1 MKYAEGDEFPEV
13 IFNWMD
19 DSFEVKKAGSSE
31 LFDNKK
37 IILIGMPGAF
47 SPTCSM
53 MHLPSFIRSVKDFER
68 LKIDEIFCV
77 LVNDVYVAKVWGETT
92 GATKAGI
99 RIITDPL
106 SILAETLDF
115 EFTVKGT
122 GLLRRLQRFTAVIN
136 NKKIEKLYFE
146 KERGVCDMTSA
157 QNVLKDLA

>member
-1 MKYAEGDEFPEV
+1 MKYSVGDEFPEV

-19 DSFEVKKAGSSE
+19 DNFEVQKAGSRE

-53 MHLPSFIRSVKDFER
+53 LHLPSFIKSAKEFED
-68 LKIDEIFCV
+68 LGVDEIFCV
-77 LVNDVYVAKVWGETT
+77 LVNDVYVAKVWGEST

-99 RIITDPL
+99 KIITDPL
-106 SILAETLDF
+106 SILAETLDM

-122 GLLRRLQRFTAVIN
+122 GLLRRLQRFTAVIKN
-136 NKKIEKLYFE
+136 NKIDRLYFE

-157 QNVLKDLA
+157 QSVLNDLA

>member
-1 MKYAEGDEFPEV
+1 MKYSVGDKFPEV

-19 DSFEVKKAGSSE
+19 DNFEVQKAGSSE
-31 LFDNKK
+31 LFGNKK

-53 MHLPSFIRSVKDFER
+53 MHLPSFIKNVKKFND
-68 LKIDEIFCV
+68 LGIDEIFCV
-77 LVNDVYVAKVWGETT
+77 LVNDVYVAKVWGDTT

-99 RIITDPL
+99 KIITDPL
-106 SILAETLDF
+106 SILAEELDF

-122 GLLRRLQRFTAVIN
+122 GLLRRLQRFTTVIKN
-136 NKKIEKLYFE
+136 RKIEKLYFE

-157 QNVLKDLA
+157 QTVLKDLA

>member
-1 MKYAEGDEFPEV
+1 MKYSVGDDFPEV

-19 DSFEVKKAGSSE
+19 DNFEVQKAGSRE

-53 MHLPSFIRSVKDFER
+53 LHLPSFIKSAKEFED
-68 LKIDEIFCV
+68 LGIDKIFCV
-77 LVNDVYVAKVWGETT
+77 LVNDVYVAKVWGEST

-106 SILAETLDF
+106 SILAETLDM

-122 GLLRRLQRFTAVIN
+122 GLLRRLQRFTAVIKN
-136 NKKIEKLYFE
+136 NKIDRLYFE

-157 QNVLKDLA
+157 QSVLNDLA

>member
-1 MKYAEGDEFPEV
+1 MKYTVGDEFPEV
-13 IFNWMD
+13 TFNWMD
-19 DSFEVKKAGSSE
+19 DNFEVQKAGSSE
-31 LFDNKK
+31 LFGDKK

-53 MHLPSFIRSVKDFER
+53 MHLPSFIKSVKEFKDLGVE
-68 LKIDEIFCV
+68 EIFCV
-77 LVNDVYVAKVWGETT
+77 LVNDVYVAKVWGEST

-99 RIITDPL
+99 KIITDPL
-106 SILAETLDF
+106 SILAETLDM

-122 GLLRRLQRFTAVIN
+122 GLLRRLQRFTAVIKN
-136 NKKIEKLYFE
+136 NKIDRLYFE

>member
-1 MKYAEGDEFPEV
+1 MKYAVGDEFPEV

-19 DSFEVKKAGSSE
+19 ENFEVQKAGSTE
-31 LFDNKK
+31 LFDGKK

-53 MHLPSFIRSVKDFER
+53 MHLPGFIKKVKDFNT
-68 LKIDEIFCV
+68 LGVDDIFCV
-77 LVNDVYVAKVWGETT
+77 LVNDVYVAKVWGEST

-99 RIITDPL
+99 KIITDPL

-122 GLLRRLQRFTAVIN
+122 GLLRRLQRFTAVIEN
-136 NKKIEKLYFE
+136 RKIEKLYFE

-157 QNVLKDLA
+157 QTVLKDLS

>member
-1 MKYAEGDEFPEV
+1 MKYSVGDTFPEV

-19 DSFEVKKAGSSE
+19 DNFEVQKAGSRE

-53 MHLPSFIRSVKDFER
+53 LHLPSFIKSAKEFED
-68 LKIDEIFCV
+68 LGIDEIFCV
-77 LVNDVYVAKVWGETT
+77 LVNDVYVAKVWGEST

-99 RIITDPL
+99 KIITDPL
-106 SILAETLDF
+106 SILAETLDM

-122 GLLRRLQRFTAVIN
+122 GLLRRLQRFTAVIKN
-136 NKKIEKLYFE
+136 NKIDRLYFE

-157 QNVLKDLA
+157 QSVLKDLA

>member
-1 MKYAEGDEFPEV
+1 MKYSVGDDFPEV

-19 DSFEVKKAGSSE
+19 DNFEVQKAGSSE
-31 LFDNKK
+31 LFGDKK

-53 MHLPSFIRSVKDFER
+53 MHLPSFIKSVKEFKDLGVE
-68 LKIDEIFCV
+68 EIFCV
-77 LVNDVYVAKVWGETT
+77 LVNDVYVAKVWGEST

-99 RIITDPL
+99 KIITDPL
-106 SILAETLDF
+106 SILAETLDM

-122 GLLRRLQRFTAVIN
+122 GLLRRLQRFTAVIKN
-136 NKKIEKLYFE
+136 NKIDRLYFE
-146 KERGVCDMTSA
+146 KERGVCDTTSA

>member
-1 MKYAEGDEFPEV
+1 MKYSVGDDFPEV

-19 DSFEVKKAGSSE
+19 DNFEVQKAGSSE
-31 LFDNKK
+31 LFGDKK

-53 MHLPSFIRSVKDFER
+53 MHLPSFIGSVQGFKVLGVE
-68 LKIDEIFCV
+68 EIFCV
-77 LVNDVYVAKVWGETT
+77 LVNDVYVAKVWGEST

-99 RIITDPL
+99 KIITDPL
-106 SILAETLDF
+106 SILAETLDV

-122 GLLRRLQRFTAVIN
+122 GLLRRLQRFTAVIKN
-136 NKKIEKLYFE
+136 NKIDRLYFE

>member
-1 MKYAEGDEFPEV
+1 MKYSVGDDFPEV

-19 DSFEVKKAGSSE
+19 DNFEVQKAGSSE
-31 LFDNKK
+31 LFGDKK

-53 MHLPSFIRSVKDFER
+53 RHLPSFIKSVKEFKDLGVE
-68 LKIDEIFCV
+68 EIFCV
-77 LVNDVYVAKVWGETT
+77 LVNDVYVAKVWGEST

-99 RIITDPL
+99 KIITDPL
-106 SILAETLDF
+106 SILAETLDM

-122 GLLRRLQRFTAVIN
+122 GLLRRLQRFTAVIKN
-136 NKKIEKLYFE
+136 NKIDRLYFE

-157 QNVLKDLA
+157 QNVLKDLP

>member
-1 MKYAEGDEFPEV
+1 MKYSVGDDFPEV

-19 DSFEVKKAGSSE
+19 DNFEVQKAGSRE

-53 MHLPSFIRSVKDFER
+53 LHLPSFIKSAKEFED
-68 LKIDEIFCV
+68 LGINEIFCV
-77 LVNDVYVAKVWGETT
+77 LVNDVYVAKVWGEST

-99 RIITDPL
+99 KIITDPL
-106 SILAETLDF
+106 SILAETLDM

-122 GLLRRLQRFTAVIN
+122 GLLRRLQRFTAVIKN
-136 NKKIEKLYFE
+136 NKIDRLYFE

-157 QNVLKDLA
+157 QSVLNDLA

>member
-1 MKYAEGDEFPEV
+1 MKYTVGDEFPEV

-19 DSFEVKKAGSSE
+19 DNFEVQKAGSNE
-31 LFDNKK
+31 LFNNKK
-37 IILIGMPGAF
+37 VILIGMPGAF

-53 MHLPSFIRSVKDFER
+53 MHLPSFIKSVKDFER

-99 RIITDPL
+99 KIITDPL

-157 QNVLKDLA
+157 QTVLKDLA

>member
-1 MKYAEGDEFPEV
+1 MKYSVGDYFPEV
-13 IFNWMD
+13 VFNWMD
-19 DSFEVKKAGSSE
+19 DNFEVQKAGSSE
-31 LFDNKK
+31 LFGDKK

-53 MHLPSFIRSVKDFER
+53 MHLPSFIKSVKEFKDLGVE
-68 LKIDEIFCV
+68 EIFCV
-77 LVNDVYVAKVWGETT
+77 LVNDVYVAKVWGEST

-99 RIITDPL
+99 KIITDPL
-106 SILAETLDF
+106 SILAETLDM

-122 GLLRRLQRFTAVIN
+122 GLLRRLQRFTAVIKN
-136 NKKIEKLYFE
+136 NKIDRLYFE

>member
-1 MKYAEGDEFPEV
+1 MKYSVGDTFPEV

-19 DSFEVKKAGSSE
+19 DNFEVQKAGSRE

-53 MHLPSFIRSVKDFER
+53 LHLPSFIKSAKEFED
-68 LKIDEIFCV
+68 LGINEIFCV
-77 LVNDVYVAKVWGETT
+77 LVNDVYVAKVWGEST

-99 RIITDPL
+99 KIITDPL
-106 SILAETLDF
+106 SILAETLDM

-122 GLLRRLQRFTAVIN
+122 GLLRRLQRFTAVIKN
-136 NKKIEKLYFE
+136 NKIDKLYFE
-146 KERGVCDMTSA
+146 KERGVCDITSA
-157 QNVLKDLA
+157 QSVLNDLS

>member
-1 MKYAEGDEFPEV
+1 MKYSVGDDFPEV

-19 DSFEVKKAGSSE
+19 DNFEVQKAGSRE

-53 MHLPSFIRSVKDFER
+53 LHLPSFIKSAQEFED
-68 LKIDEIFCV
+68 LGIDEIFCV
-77 LVNDVYVAKVWGETT
+77 LVNDVYVAKVWGEST

-99 RIITDPL
+99 KIITDPL
-106 SILAETLDF
+106 SILAETLDM

-122 GLLRRLQRFTAVIN
+122 GLLRRLQRFTAVIKN
-136 NKKIEKLYFE
+136 NKIDKLYFE

-157 QNVLKDLA
+157 QSVLNDLA

>member
-1 MKYAEGDEFPEV
+1 MKYSVGDDFPEV

-19 DSFEVKKAGSSE
+19 DNFEVQKAGSRE

-53 MHLPSFIRSVKDFER
+53 LHLPSFIKSAKEFED
-68 LKIDEIFCV
+68 LGIDEIFCV
-77 LVNDVYVAKVWGETT
+77 LVNDVYVAKVWGEST

-99 RIITDPL
+99 KIITDPL
-106 SILAETLDF
+106 SILAETLDM

-122 GLLRRLQRFTAVIN
+122 GLLRRLQRFTAVIKN
-136 NKKIEKLYFE
+136 NKIDKLYFE

-157 QNVLKDLA
+157 KSVLNDLA

>member
-1 MKYAEGDEFPEV
+1 MKYAVGDEFPEV

-19 DSFEVKKAGSSE
+19 DNFEVQKAGSSE
-31 LFDNKK
+31 LFNNKK

-53 MHLPSFIRSVKDFER
+53 MHLPSFIKRVKEFNNIG
-68 LKIDEIFCV
+68 IDEIFCV
-77 LVNDVYVAKVWGETT
+77 LVNDVYVAKVWGEST

-99 RIITDPL
+99 KIITDPL

-122 GLLRRLQRFTAVIN
+122 GLLRRLQRFTTLIVN
-136 NKKIEKLYFE
+136 NKIEKLYFE
-146 KERGVCDMTSA
+146 KERGVCDITSA
-157 QNVLKDLA
+157 KTVLNDLT

>member
-1 MKYAEGDEFPEV
+1 MKYTVGDEFPEV

-19 DSFEVKKAGSSE
+19 DNFEVQKARSSD
-31 LFDNKK
+31 LFNDKK

-53 MHLPSFIRSVKDFER
+53 MHLPSFIKSVKDFER

-99 RIITDPL
+99 KIITDPL
-106 SILAETLDF
+106 SVLAETLDF

-136 NKKIEKLYFE
+136 DKKIEKIYFE

-157 QNVLKDLA
+157 RTVLKDLA

>member
-1 MKYAEGDEFPEV
+1 MKYSVGDDFPEV

-19 DSFEVKKAGSSE
+19 DNFEVQKAGSSE
-31 LFDNKK
+31 LFGDKK

-53 MHLPSFIRSVKDFER
+53 MHLPSFIKSVKEFNDLGVE
-68 LKIDEIFCV
+68 EIFCV
-77 LVNDVYVAKVWGETT
+77 LVNDVYVAKVWGEST

-99 RIITDPL
+99 KIITDPL
-106 SILAETLDF
+106 SILAEKLDM

-122 GLLRRLQRFTAVIN
+122 GLLRRLQRFTAVIEN
-136 NKKIEKLYFE
+136 NKIDRLYFE

>member
-1 MKYAEGDEFPEV
+1 MKYSVGDDFPEV

-19 DSFEVKKAGSSE
+19 DNFEVQKAGSSE
-31 LFDNKK
+31 LFGDKK

-53 MHLPSFIRSVKDFER
+53 MHLPSFIKSVKEFKDLGVE
-68 LKIDEIFCV
+68 EIFCV
-77 LVNDVYVAKVWGETT
+77 LVNDVYVAKVWGEST

-99 RIITDPL
+99 KIVTDPL
-106 SILAETLDF
+106 SILAETLDM

-122 GLLRRLQRFTAVIN
+122 GLLRRLQRFTAVIKN
-136 NKKIEKLYFE
+136 NKIDRLYFE

>member
-1 MKYAEGDEFPEV
+1 MKFSVGDNFPEV

-19 DSFEVKKAGSSE
+19 DNFEVQKARSTQ

-37 IILIGMPGAF
+37 VILIGMPGAF

-53 MHLPSFIRSVKDFER
+53 RHLPSFIKSVKEFKDLGVE
-68 LKIDEIFCV
+68 EIFCV
-77 LVNDVYVAKVWGETT
+77 LVNDVYVAKVWGEST

-99 RIITDPL
+99 KIITDPL
-106 SILAETLDF
+106 SILAETLDM

-122 GLLRRLQRFTAVIN
+122 GLLRRLQRFTAVIKN
-136 NKKIEKLYFE
+136 NKIDRLYFE

-157 QNVLKDLA
+157 QNVLKDLP

>member
-1 MKYAEGDEFPEV
+1 MKYSVGDDFPEV

-19 DSFEVKKAGSSE
+19 DNFEVQKAGSSK
-31 LFDNKK
+31 LFGDKK

-53 MHLPSFIRSVKDFER
+53 MHLPSFIKSVKEFKDLGVE
-68 LKIDEIFCV
+68 EIFCV
-77 LVNDVYVAKVWGETT
+77 LVNDVYVAKVWGEST

-99 RIITDPL
+99 KIITDPL
-106 SILAETLDF
+106 SILAETLDM

-122 GLLRRLQRFTAVIN
+122 GLLRRLQRFTAVIKN
-136 NKKIEKLYFE
+136 NKIDRLYFE

>member
-1 MKYAEGDEFPEV
+1 MKYSVGDDFPEV

-19 DSFEVKKAGSSE
+19 DNFEVQKAGSRE

-53 MHLPSFIRSVKDFER
+53 LHLPSFIKSAKEFED
-68 LKIDEIFCV
+68 LGVDEIFCV
-77 LVNDVYVAKVWGETT
+77 LVNDVYVAKVWGEST

-99 RIITDPL
+99 KIITDPL
-106 SILAETLDF
+106 SILAETLDM

-122 GLLRRLQRFTAVIN
+122 GLLRRLQRFTAVIKN
-136 NKKIEKLYFE
+136 NKIDKLYFE
-146 KERGVCDMTSA
+146 KERGVCDVTSA
-157 QNVLKDLA
+157 QSVLNDLA

>member
-1 MKYAEGDEFPEV
+1 MKYSVGDDFPEV

-19 DSFEVKKAGSSE
+19 DNFEVQKAGSSE
-31 LFDNKK
+31 LFGDKK
-37 IILIGMPGAF
+37 IVLIGMPGAF

-53 MHLPSFIRSVKDFER
+53 MHLPSFIKSVKEFKDLGVE
-68 LKIDEIFCV
+68 EIFCV
-77 LVNDVYVAKVWGETT
+77 LVNDVYVAKVWGEST

-99 RIITDPL
+99 KIITDPL
-106 SILAETLDF
+106 SILAETLDM

-122 GLLRRLQRFTAVIN
+122 GLLRRLQRFTAVIKN
-136 NKKIEKLYFE
+136 NKIDRLYFE

>member
-1 MKYAEGDEFPEV
+1 MKYSVGDDFPEV

-19 DSFEVKKAGSSE
+19 DNFEVQKAGSRE

-53 MHLPSFIRSVKDFER
+53 LHLPSFIKSAKEFED
-68 LKIDEIFCV
+68 LGVDEIFCV
-77 LVNDVYVAKVWGETT
+77 LVNDVYVAKVWGEST

-99 RIITDPL
+99 KIITDPL
-106 SILAETLDF
+106 SILAETLDM

-122 GLLRRLQRFTAVIN
+122 GLLRRLQRFTAVIKN
-136 NKKIEKLYFE
+136 NKIDRLYFE

-157 QNVLKDLA
+157 QSVLNDLA

>member
-1 MKYAEGDEFPEV
+1 MKYSVGDDFPEV

-19 DSFEVKKAGSSE
+19 DNFKVQKAGSSE
-31 LFDNKK
+31 LFGDKK

-53 MHLPSFIRSVKDFER
+53 MHLPSFIKSVKEFKDLGVE
-68 LKIDEIFCV
+68 EIFCV
-77 LVNDVYVAKVWGETT
+77 LVNDVYVAKVWGEST

-99 RIITDPL
+99 KIITDPL
-106 SILAETLDF
+106 SILAETLDM

-122 GLLRRLQRFTAVIN
+122 GLLRRLQRFTAVIKN
-136 NKKIEKLYFE
+136 NKIDRLYFE

>member
-1 MKYAEGDEFPEV
+1 MKYSVGDEFPEV

-19 DSFEVKKAGSSE
+19 DNFEVQKAGSNE
-31 LFDNKK
+31 LFNNKK

-47 SPTCSM
+47 SPTCST
-53 MHLPSFIRSVKDFER
+53 MHLPSFIKCVKDFER

-99 RIITDPL
+99 KIITDPL

-157 QNVLKDLA
+157 QTVLKDMT

>member
-1 MKYAEGDEFPEV
+1 MKYSVGDDFPEV

-19 DSFEVKKAGSSE
+19 DNFEVQKAGSSE
-31 LFDNKK
+31 LFGDKK

-53 MHLPSFIRSVKDFER
+53 MHLPSFIKSVKEFKDLGVE
-68 LKIDEIFCV
+68 EIFCV
-77 LVNDVYVAKVWGETT
+77 LVNDVYVAKVWGEST

-99 RIITDPL
+99 KIITDPL
-106 SILAETLDF
+106 SILAETLDM

-122 GLLRRLQRFTAVIN
+122 GLLRRLQRFTAVIKN
-136 NKKIEKLYFE
+136 NKIDRLYFE

-157 QNVLKDLA
+157 QSVLKDLA

>member
-1 MKYAEGDEFPEV
+1 MKYSVGDDFPEV

-19 DSFEVKKAGSSE
+19 DNFEVQKAASRE

-53 MHLPSFIRSVKDFER
+53 LHLPSFIKSAKEFED
-68 LKIDEIFCV
+68 LGIDEIFCV
-77 LVNDVYVAKVWGETT
+77 LVNDVYVAKVWGEST

-99 RIITDPL
+99 KIITDPL
-106 SILAETLDF
+106 SILAETLDM

-122 GLLRRLQRFTAVIN
+122 GLLRRLQRFTAVIKN
-136 NKKIEKLYFE
+136 NKIDRLYFE

-157 QNVLKDLA
+157 QSVLNDLA